1 MPGTVRLF
9 RASLAAPPVPRAE
22 LADLLD
28 DGERARV
35 ERFKFPHLRERQQVA
50 TGLLRFALGRLL
62 DLDPRSLRFDVGE
75 FGKPALADGPVFN
88 LSHSGDWWLLGVAS
102 GGRLGVDVEAHR
114 TLADLESLAR
124 STFQRDE
131 AAEVTGHADPA
142 ERHRAFFRVWSRKEA
157 FIKALGMGL
166 SYPLEG
172 FRVASD
178 ARASGGLCAVDDPAE
193 SVDRWTLR
201 SVEWDPALSAAVA
214 WDRPD
219 AEVRWCT
226 LEGGPA

>member
-1 MPGTVRLF
+1 MPGTIQLF
-9 RASLAAPPVPRAE
+9 RASLSTPPVPRHA

-28 DGERARV
+28 DAERARV
-35 ERFKFPHLRERQQVA
+35 ARFKFPHLRERQEVA

-62 DLDPRSLRFDVGE
+62 DTDPRALRFEVGE
-75 FGKPALADGPVFN
+75 YGKPALLDGPVFN
-88 LSHSGDWWLLGVAS
+88 LSHSGDWWLLGVAPD
-102 GGRLGVDVEAHR
+102 GRLGVDVEAHR
-114 TLADLESLAR
+114 TLADLESVAR

-157 FIKALGMGL
+157 FIKAVGMGL

-178 ARASGGLCAVDDPAE
+178 ARAGGALCAVDDPAE
-193 SVDRWTLR
+193 AVDRWTLR
-201 SVEWDPALSAAVA
+201 SVGWAPELSAAVA

-226 LEGGPA
+226 LEGGAA